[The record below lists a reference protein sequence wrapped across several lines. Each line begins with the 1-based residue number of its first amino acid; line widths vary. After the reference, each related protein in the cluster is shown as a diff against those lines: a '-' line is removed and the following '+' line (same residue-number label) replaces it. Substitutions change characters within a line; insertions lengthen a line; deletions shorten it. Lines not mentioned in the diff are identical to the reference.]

1 MDARS
6 ARSRFVVTHCRA
18 AGAAEPSAEICE
30 HKGIGHPD
38 TLCDGVAEAVSRALC
53 RAYLQ
58 VYGAVQ
64 HYNVDKALLIG
75 GQSEPHFGGG
85 RLVTPLRLIMCGRAT
100 AVRGS
105 DLTALV
111 CDAALEYLRTVVRY
125 DRRIFSVESAVR
137 SGSPNLQRVVGND
150 IRTLRANDTSF
161 GAGFAPYS
169 PLERTVLD
177 AGQVLCSND
186 FRAAFPAAG
195 DDYKVMGA
203 RIGAELRV
211 VVALAIVDRA
221 VRSVKDYFEVKA
233 NITKYLK
240 RALGLKGRL
249 LVNALDDPK
258 ASNEAGIYLT
268 VTGLSAE
275 HGDDGQVGRGNR
287 VNGLITPS
295 RAMSLEA
302 AAGKNSVAH
311 VGKLYNLLAHRIAHA
326 IADGQPSLREAS
338 VQLLSTIGNPV
349 GEPDLVAIRLT
360 RQPRGKTIHDQDVVR
375 IARSHL
381 SNINLLSQDLIE
393 GRIKVF

>member
-1 MDARS
+1 MS
-6 ARSRFVVTHCRA
+6 TRSRFVVTHRRA
-18 AGAAEPSAEICE
+18 AGAAGRSAEVCE

-38 TLCDGVAEAVSRALC
+38 SLCDGVAEAVSRALC
-53 RAYLQ
+53 RAYLEA
-58 VYGAVQ
+58 YGAVQ

-75 GQSEPHFGGG
+75 GQSEPRFGGG
-85 RLVTPLRLIMCGRAT
+85 RLVTPLRLIVCGRAT
-100 AVRGS
+100 AVHGS
-105 DLTALV
+105 ELPALV
-111 CDAALEYLRTVVRY
+111 CRAAEEYLRSVVRH
-125 DRRIFSVESAVR
+125 DHRIFNIESAVR
-137 SGSPNLQRVVGND
+137 GGSPNLRCVAGND
-150 IRTLRANDTSF
+150 NRGPRANDTSF

-169 PLERTVLD
+169 PLERTVLN
-177 AGQVLCSND
+177 AGQVLCSDD

-203 RIGAELRV
+203 RIGTEWRV
-211 VVALAIVDRA
+211 VVALAMVDRA
-221 VRSVKDYFEVKA
+221 VRNAKDYFEVKA
-233 NITKYLK
+233 EITKYLK

-258 ASNEAGIYLT
+258 ASNESGIYLT

-326 IADGQPSLREAS
+326 IADGQPALLEAS
-338 VQLLSTIGNPV
+338 VQLLSTIGRPV

-360 RQPRGKTIHDQDVVR
+360 RGSRGKTVRDREVLR
-375 IARSHL
+375 IARSQL
-381 SNINLLSQDLIE
+381 RNITSLSQDLIE

>member
-1 MDARS
+1 MS
-6 ARSRFVVTHCRA
+6 TRSRFVVTHCRIA
-18 AGAAEPSAEICE
+18 RATEQSAEICE

-38 TLCDGVAEAVSRALC
+38 SLCDGAAEAVSRALC
-53 RAYLQ
+53 RAYIK

-75 GQSEPHFGGG
+75 GQSKPRFGGG
-85 RLVTPLRLIMCGRAT
+85 RLVTPLRLIICGRAT

-105 DLTALV
+105 DLAGLV
-111 CDAALEYLRTVVRY
+111 CNAAQEYLRTVVRH
-125 DRRIFSVESAVR
+125 DHRIFSIESVVR
-137 SGSPNLQRVVGND
+137 SGSPNLQNVVGQD
-150 IRTLRANDTSF
+150 DRRIRANDTSF

-169 PLERTVLD
+169 PLERTVLN
-177 AGQVLCSND
+177 AGQVLCSGD

-203 RIGAELRV
+203 RIGAEIRI
-211 VVALAIVDRA
+211 VVALAFVDRA

-233 NITKYLK
+233 EITKYLK
-240 RALGLKGRL
+240 QALGLRRHL
-249 LVNALDDPK
+249 RVNALDDPK
-258 ASNEAGIYLT
+258 ASNEKGIYLT

-311 VGKLYNLLAHRIAHA
+311 VGKLYNLLAHRIAHG
-326 IADGQPSLREAS
+326 IADDRPSLREAS
-338 VQLLSTIGNPV
+338 VQLLSTIGKPV
-349 GEPDLVAIRLT
+349 EEPDLVAIRLT
-360 RQPRGKTIHDQDVVR
+360 RESRGKTIHDRDVIH
-375 IARSHL
+375 IARSQL
-381 SNINLLSQDLIE
+381 RDISLLSQDLID